1 MAFSTYN
8 YSASFYI
15 QLTLIILATL
25 TLRLGVS
32 LWGYSGHGKPP
43 MFGDFEAQRH
53 WMEITVNLP
62 AEDWYKETSDND
74 LQYWGLDYPPLTAY
88 HMMIN
93 GKIAEYVNPAFVK
106 LGSSRGLE
114 DPALKFFMRMT
125 VLVMD
130 LIIFL
135 PSAIVFFMEIRRKSS
150 SEKDVL
156 VQITMLIGYPG
167 LMLIDN
173 GHFQYNNVSL
183 SLCILATLAF
193 IKKHD
198 NLGTFLFCLALNYK
212 QMELYHALPFFSYL
226 FGALIQ
232 QETSKGMTKFI
243 SLSAVVAITFIVIW
257 FPFIQSSETATS
269 VISRL
274 FPVKRGLYEDKVANV
289 WCAVSIIVKFKDIFS
304 QTNMAIICLV
314 TTTIFLLPS
323 FLHLMQNPNIKN
335 LQYSLINSALIFFLF
350 SFHVHEKTIL
360 LAIIPAILVITFDPF
375 IVVWFML
382 ISIFS
387 MLPLLIKDG
396 LLLPTV
402 AAVGLFWIICTHYL
416 KPTEHVAKEILI
428 AFQFSMLAACC
439 IALATVLIPPPA
451 RYPDLFTLMV
461 AVFSCGHFCL
471 FAVIFHFKQFD
482 IDILDT
488 KMSSSKY
495 SESNSEDISSTSH
508 YRNSSDTRKR
518 LKANRH

>member
-106 LGSSRGLE
+106 LGSSRGSE

-135 PSAIVFFMEIRRKSS
+135 PSAIVFFMETRRKSS
-150 SEKDVL
+150 SEKDV
-156 VQITMLIGYPG
+156 
-167 LMLIDN
+167 
-173 GHFQYNNVSL
+173 
-183 SLCILATLAF
+183 
-193 IKKHD
+193 
-198 NLGTFLFCLALNYK
+198 
-212 QMELYHALPFFSYL
+212 
-226 FGALIQ
+226 
-232 QETSKGMTKFI
+232 
-243 SLSAVVAITFIVIW
+243 
-257 FPFIQSSETATS
+257 
-269 VISRL
+269 
-274 FPVKRGLYEDKVANV
+274 
-289 WCAVSIIVKFKDIFS
+289 
-304 QTNMAIICLV
+304 
-314 TTTIFLLPS
+314 
-323 FLHLMQNPNIKN
+323 
-335 LQYSLINSALIFFLF
+335 INSALIFFLF

-402 AAVGLFWIICTHYL
+402 ATVGLFWIICTHYL

-428 AFQFSMLAACC
+428 AVSWLFQFSMLAACC

-495 SESNSEDISSTSH
+495 SESNSEDISSKSH
-508 YRNSSDTRKR
+508 YRNSLDTRKR
-518 LKANRH
+518 KKGKKYSKLNITILFRYSNKI